1 MQSLFQTEQTQV
13 EILNFQTFTT
23 EYVAKRYGTSVTNI
37 RDHKREHADEIVE
50 GIHFVV
56 AKNDRNRPV
65 IKWTLRGIIKLGMFI
80 RSEKAKGF
88 RLWAEQELEKTILKQ
103 VRGYAEAREHNL
115 RLEGEISELKADAEI
130 EAKKYGRKLAYY
142 KGEITK
148 AKNAL
153 ASYRAKITSRA
164 GFPARINSAE
174 LSALNKELTDV
185 KHEAMSHMSEVFRLR
200 GEIEDLAGELAL
212 ANQTIASQKE
222 YIARLSSAVVQAS
235 IEQAQ
240 APAAMRHELELLQS
254 DLACLQNKLSAALSK
269 LKEQSESNKLY
280 LKDER

>member
-1 MQSLFQTEQTQV
+1 MQSLFQTEPTQV

-23 EYVAKRYGTSVTNI
+23 EYVAERYGVFTTNI
-37 RDHKREHADEIVE
+37 KVHKREHADEIIE

-56 AKNDRNRPV
+56 IKNDRNRPV

-88 RLWAEQELEKTILKQ
+88 RLWAEQELEKAILKQ
-103 VRGYAEAREHNL
+103 VRDYAAIRKQNL
-115 RLEGEISELKADAEI
+115 VYEGEISNLKADAEL

-142 KGEITK
+142 KGETTK

-153 ASYRAKITSRA
+153 ASYRAKRTARA
-164 GFPARINSAE
+164 GFPARINGAE

-185 KHEAMSHMSEVFRLR
+185 KHEAISHMSEVFRLR
-200 GEIEDLAGELAL
+200 GEIEDMAGELAL

-222 YIARLSSAVVQAS
+222 YIARLSSIVVQAS

-254 DLACLQNKLSAALSK
+254 DISCLQNKLSAALSK